1 MTFRFLV
8 DTYDTER
15 LKVLTVWSMFRD
27 EDLPVRPRAGD
38 RRGRSVQEQMIHQC
52 VSEDL
57 WFRTILGI
65 DVGAPPLPDQEI
77 RIEFMRRYA
86 LDSERRL
93 EALGRQEPAWWE
105 STSSFFGTPRT
116 RAWVVTR
123 RIAHTAHHRGQQVA
137 MLRMLG
143 RFVYSTY
150 GPTADTGGLPQDEAP
165 TIYPYANVA
174 ELLGGE
180 EQGGRKVALPKAVE
194 RVVTERGEKG

>member
-27 EDLPVRPRAGD
+27 EDLSVRPRAGD
-38 RRGRSVQEQMIHQC
+38 RRGRSVREQMIHQC
-52 VSEDL
+52 ASEDL

-65 DVGAPPLPDQEI
+65 DVGAPPLPDREI

-93 EALGRQEPAWWE
+93 EALSKQEPAWWE
-105 STSSFFGTPRT
+105 STASFFGTNRT

-123 RIAHTAHHRGQQVA
+123 RI
-137 MLRMLG
+137 
-143 RFVYSTY
+143 
-150 GPTADTGGLPQDEAP
+150 
-165 TIYPYANVA
+165 
-174 ELLGGE
+174 
-180 EQGGRKVALPKAVE
+180 
-194 RVVTERGEKG
+194 